1 MWSTRCVRYTRH
13 QGQNHHLQCVHKW
26 LTLINNINGYNDIRI
41 GMNNKALEPNVVF
54 YIATI
59 DVCTKKGIDRLLSA
73 GEM

>member
-1 MWSTRCVRYTRH
+1 
-13 QGQNHHLQCVHKW
+13 
-26 LTLINNINGYNDIRI
+26 LINNINGYNDIRI

-73 GEM
+73 GKM